1 MRFNWNNIRLVLLFG
16 LMIFLFAFASNRNGA
31 RLVKDTRV
39 TFTSENNLFITHENV
54 SKLLIQNYGSL
65 KNVPKDILDLN
76 HLENALKSN
85 PMIKSAEVYLAID
98 GTLYAEVAQK
108 NPIARV
114 STTASYY
121 VDDQGNY
128 MPLSTNYSARVPLIT
143 GYVEKNYLDDVYQV
157 ADKVRKDAFLKT
169 NVIEIHQDRDHQIAL
184 KLRACKFSVQLGRA
198 MYLDKKINNLKAF
211 YQKNLKDETLNQYS
225 MVNLKFDNQVVC
237 TKL

>member
-1 MRFNWNNIRLVLLFG
+1 
-16 LMIFLFAFASNRNGA
+16 MIFLFAFASNRNGA